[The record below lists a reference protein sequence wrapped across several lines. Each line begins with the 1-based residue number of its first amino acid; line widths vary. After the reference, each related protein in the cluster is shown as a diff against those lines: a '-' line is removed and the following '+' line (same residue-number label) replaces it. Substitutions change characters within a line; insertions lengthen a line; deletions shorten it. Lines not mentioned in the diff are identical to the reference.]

1 VSPSD
6 ELEDYDRGVRMGCLV
21 GVVLSM
27 FAALLFYAV
36 RRGLS

>member
-1 VSPSD
+1 M
-6 ELEDYDRGVRMGCLV
+6 LEDYRRGVRMGCLV

-36 RRGLS
+36 RWGLS